1 MTRAAFLFD
10 LDGTLVDSRV
20 VVGRHWALFA
30 ERHGLELG
38 SILAVCHGRRSGDTI
53 AEVAPELDAAA
64 EAALLDAG
72 EETDVDGLVTVPGS
86 AELLAGLDPARWA
99 VVTSGHRA
107 LARRRLE
114 AVGLPVP
121 NVLVTGDAVE
131 HGKPHPEGFLRAA
144 ALLGF
149 EPAAC
154 VVVEDAPAG
163 IAAGRAAGARVVG
176 VTTTHPADALRDA
189 DVIVQDLRGLD
200 EALQGRGMRDG
211 GVGSLSRVRRP

>member
-1 MTRAAFLFD
+1 MSAPPFLFD

-20 VVGRHWALFA
+20 VVARHWALFA
-30 ERHGLELG
+30 ERHGRELA

-72 EETDVDGLVTVPGS
+72 EETDVDGLVAVTGA
-86 AELLAGLDPARWA
+86 AELLAGLDPKRWA
-99 VVTSGHRA
+99 VVTSGHRS

-121 NVLVTGDAVE
+121 DVLVTGDAVE

-144 ALLGF
+144 AALGV
-149 EPAAC
+149 EPTAC

-176 VTTTHPADALRDA
+176 VTTTHPAEALRLA
-189 DVIVQDLRGLD
+189 DLIVPDLRGLGD
-200 EALQGRGMRDG
+200 AL
-211 GVGSLSRVRRP
+211 

>member
-1 MTRAAFLFD
+1 MTPPVFLFD
-10 LDGTLVDSRV
+10 LDGTLVDSRIV
-20 VVGRHWALFA
+20 VARHWALFA
-30 ERHGLELG
+30 ERHELELG
-38 SILAVCHGRRSGDTI
+38 PILAVCHGRRSGDTI
-53 AEVAPELDAAA
+53 AEVAPSLDAAS

-72 EETDVDGLVTVPGS
+72 EESDVDGLVEVPG
-86 AELLAGLDPARWA
+86 AAGLLARLDAGRWA

-121 NVLVTGDAVE
+121 DVLVTGDAVE

-144 ALLGF
+144 SSLGV

-154 VVVEDAPAG
+154 VVVEDSPAG

-189 DVIVQDLRGLD
+189 DLIVPDLRGLLGISHL
-200 EALQGRGMRDG
+200 ERPR
-211 GVGSLSRVRRP
+211 VSRHAPRP